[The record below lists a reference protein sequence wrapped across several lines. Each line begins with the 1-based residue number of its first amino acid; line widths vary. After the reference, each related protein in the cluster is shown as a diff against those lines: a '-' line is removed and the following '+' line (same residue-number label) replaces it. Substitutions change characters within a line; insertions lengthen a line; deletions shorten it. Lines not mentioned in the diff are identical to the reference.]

1 MKTKAKSNQA
11 RGERG
16 ITLIALLVMIIVL
29 IMISA
34 VVIRGLTNDKLIDT
48 SISSVDEYNIASYKE
63 QVEQSV
69 RSIILKNAAGGKD
82 TNISGIAADMQ
93 GTETIWVKEAKASE
107 GQDNNSDMLV
117 TVIDRICIS
126 GIL

>member
-1 MKTKAKSNQA
+1 MKNNEK
-11 RGERG
+11 G

-48 SISSVDEYNIASYKE
+48 SMTTVDEYNIASYKE
-63 QVEQSV
+63 QVEQAV
-69 RSIILKNAAGGKD
+69 RNIVLKNATGGKD
-82 TNISGIAADMQ
+82 TSIEGLTTDMET
-93 GTETIWVKEAKASE
+93 TETIWVKSAKASGTE
-107 GQDNNSDMLV
+107 NNNEDMLV

-126 GIL
+126 GVL